1 MSTAEDI
8 LNRAIT
14 LGNEKADRAEELLD
28 DAVTASLGAAR
39 VTPQEPAPTP
49 AIVEPPVT
57 IPMNATGVDSALFN
71 STYDRIIH
79 DLSDK
84 FAQFLTEFF
93 PVNAGLMNAV
103 EAWLNRAITTG
114 GTGVNAD
121 VERQIWQRDRDRI
134 TAEANSAG
142 QEAVASWAAKG
153 YPLPPGAAVAAVQEI
168 QRKRTSEL
176 NAQSREVALNMFKV
190 EIENVRFAVKTAIDY
205 RTSAIAAAG
214 DYIKAMA
221 LGPQLAT
228 QLATTASDAQARLIS
243 AASTYYN
250 ARISVAQLAQ
260 QKNLQFADNK
270 LRAALQ
276 ESQNI
281 VSYSQLRTNAALGA
295 AQSLGQQ
302 ASAALNS
309 VSATAQLIQAVS

>member
-1 MSTAEDI
+1 MATAEEI
-8 LNRAIT
+8 LNRAIA
-14 LGNEKADRAEELLD
+14 LGNEKAGRAEELLD
-28 DAVTASLGAAR
+28 DAITASLGASR
-39 VTPQEPAPTP
+39 VNAQPIDPTP
-49 AIVEPPVT
+49 AVVEPAVN

-71 STYDRIIH
+71 STYDRIIN

-84 FAQFLTEFF
+84 FAQFLTDFF
-93 PVNAGLMNAV
+93 PVNANLMNAV
-103 EAWLNRAITTG
+103 EAWLHRAITTG

-121 VERQIWQRDRDRI
+121 IERQIWQRDRDRI
-134 TAEANSAG
+134 TVEAASAS
-142 QEAVASWAAKG
+142 QQTVAAWAARG

-168 QRKRTSEL
+168 ERKRIADL
-176 NAQSREVALNMFKV
+176 NNQSREIALNMFKTEV
-190 EIENVRFAVKTAIDY
+190 ENVRFAITNAIGY
-205 RTSAIAAAG
+205 RTAAISAAG
-214 DYIKAMA
+214 DYIRAMA

-260 QKNLQFADNK
+260 QKNVQFADNK

-276 ESQNI
+276 ESSNT
-281 VSYSQLRTNAALGA
+281 VNYSQLRTNAALGA